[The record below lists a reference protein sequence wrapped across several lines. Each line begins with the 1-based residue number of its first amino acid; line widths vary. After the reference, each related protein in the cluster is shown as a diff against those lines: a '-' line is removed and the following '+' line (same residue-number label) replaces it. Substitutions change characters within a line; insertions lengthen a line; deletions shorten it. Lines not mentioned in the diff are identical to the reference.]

1 MKDEPNYKEFIIAIL
16 LNTAIVLFAI
26 KLIYIYY

>member
-1 MKDEPNYKEFIIAIL
+1 MKDEPNYEEFIIAIL